1 MTDRLS
7 INVNNGQ
14 SKVFEAFTVSRK
26 GGTVKESGLV
36 GITNI
41 TREDHQRPIV
51 PETVF
56 NVQSS
61 LESNIRFS
69 SHAIA
74 RSNLELLA
82 NGNVR
87 ASGLH
92 ISYNPTFDNS
102 DLNTVYGGG
111 ASDLP
116 VIDFSHIEPS
126 GTEGSEYGFL
136 SVTEQGKIGIG
147 LTKTRHLSNEVR
159 PFTITDPLTIS
170 NGNHGMAGNSGTISI
185 RSQCVNPGTNANF
198 GKIFVKPFDGG
209 SFQTDMPYFL
219 DGGGNLFPLLSSKLN
234 PESVYHDGFGN
245 TFAGEHTPKDRQIG
259 SHFPTTEAKRDNTF
273 FGEGAGH
280 TADTAIAT
288 TYNTFIGSNA
298 GSGIG
303 KGSNL
308 TASSNT
314 VVGAKSF
321 NNAQGG
327 SNIVIGFRSLSD
339 IDLPPDDEPES
350 YTDYIIIGNDIRTP
364 EAKLQIGNFIYGI
377 NGSSRNIGGEPTVY
391 SKGRIGVKDSNL
403 HTLIDHSNR
412 GSRNISRIVSRNF
425 AAALTNP
432 DILTVD
438 FENSIGRSQTLIE
451 LDPSGTIPNGSPN
464 FIAPTFHTP
473 FMGVSGDIRIVG
485 GIRFSDGTF
494 MNTNPIIGQ
503 ANLGGSGIS
512 RTQSGQTY
520 SFHLDFTSLEEATTY
535 KDPIDVNNAFFALQV
550 DDDPD
555 DITSIQKMSKIKM
568 QDLAGYLGSNQ
579 ATFQSNCNAYFTNNN
594 NAIDK
599 DKNKN
604 SVFIGCDVAAGATG
618 WKGSVIIGNE
628 AGYGATIPNVDL
640 NTDTAAVYLGYR
652 AAYQAINCDNSVFIG
667 SNAGRDADS
676 SEHSIFIGASA
687 GEFANNPNSIGIGR
701 FALHGESSEDE
712 QGSNN
717 IEIVAGLNDSQ
728 RLLYQKSNMSNRL
741 NIQNTIAA
749 DTKTRTV
756 SIGDARLSSSST
768 ETKPLDAVLE
778 VRWHDNVGSDS
789 DHRHTNYV
797 QSWHANDVHVG
808 AVTASGHL
816 VTNVKGWNETS
827 ASPDCWFGNL
837 EGVIQGTIAAPSD
850 HTSSNTGS
858 MKVFKVDQSTGTR
871 TLLND
876 TVTVVNRNPS
886 MSLAAND
893 IVITAVING
902 EHRPVLKLGTYS

>member
-234 PESVYHDGFGN
+234 PESVYTDGFGN
-245 TFAGEHTPKDRQIG
+245 TFAGEYTPKDRQIG
-259 SHFPTTEAKRDNTF
+259 SHLGSDAKRDNTF

-280 TADTAIAT
+280 TADTAINARH
-288 TYNTFIGSNA
+288 NTFIGSNA

-303 KGSNL
+303 KSEGR
-308 TASSNT
+308 TGQRNT

-321 NNAQGG
+321 NNATGG
-327 SNIVIGFRSLSD
+327 NNIVIGYDNLSD
-339 IDLPPDDEPES
+339 INLPPEETPDS
-350 YTDYIIIGNDIRTP
+350 YTGFIIIGNNIRTP
-364 EAKLQIGNFIYGI
+364 EASLQIGDFIYGV
-377 NGSSRNIGGEPTVY
+377 GGTPETATVY
-391 SKGRIGVKDSNL
+391 SKGRIGVQDSDL
-403 HTLIDHSNR
+403 QTLIDHSNR

-438 FENSIGRSQTLIE
+438 FENSTSKSQTLIE
-451 LDPSGTIPNGSPN
+451 LDPSGTIPNASPN

-618 WKGSVIIGNE
+618 WKSSVIIGNE

>member
-69 SHAIA
+69 SHGVA
-74 RSNLELLA
+74 RSNIELLA

-92 ISYNPTFDNS
+92 ISYNPSLDNS
-102 DLNTVYGGG
+102 DLNSVYGGG
-111 ASDLP
+111 AADLP

-126 GTEGSEYGFL
+126 GTEGSEFGFL

-159 PFTITDPLTIS
+159 SFVITDPLTIS

-185 RSQCVNPGTNANF
+185 RSQCINPGTNANF

-219 DGGGNLFPLLSSKLN
+219 DGGGNLFSLVSSKLN

-280 TADTAIAT
+280 TADTATAT
-288 TYNTFIGSNA
+288 RYNTFIGSNA

-303 KGSNL
+303 KGDLSASN
-308 TASSNT
+308 NT
-314 VVGAKSF
+314 VIGAKSF

-327 SNIVIGFRSLSD
+327 NNIVIGFRSLSD
-339 IDLPPDDEPES
+339 IDLPPDESPES
-350 YTDYIIIGNDIRTP
+350 YNGYIIIGNDIRTP
-364 EAKLQIGNFIYGI
+364 EASLQIGKFIYA
-377 NGSSRNIGGEPTVY
+377 NGGTPESSTVFT
-391 SKGRIGVKDSNL
+391 KGRIGVKDSNL

-412 GSRNISRIVSRNF
+412 GTRNISRIVSKNF
-425 AAALTNP
+425 VASLTNP

-451 LDPSGTIPNGSPN
+451 LDPSGTIPNGSPT
-464 FIAPTFHTP
+464 FVPPAFHTP

-512 RTQSGQTY
+512 RTQSLQTY
-520 SFHLDFTSLEEATTY
+520 SFHLDFTSLKEATTY
-535 KDPIDVNNAFFALQV
+535 KDPIDVNNAFLALQV
-550 DDDPD
+550 NDD
-555 DITSIQKMSKIKM
+555 TSIDKMSKIKM

-579 ATFQSNCNAYFTNNN
+579 AMFQTNCNAYFTNNN

-701 FALHGESSEDE
+701 FALHGESSVDE

-717 IEIVAGLNDSQ
+717 IEIVAGLSDSQ
-728 RLLYQKSNMSNRL
+728 RLLYQKSTMSNRL

-749 DTKTRTV
+749 DTKTSTV

-778 VRWHDNVGSDS
+778 VRWHDNVGSDL

-902 EHRPVLKLGTYS
+902 EHRPVLKLGTYT